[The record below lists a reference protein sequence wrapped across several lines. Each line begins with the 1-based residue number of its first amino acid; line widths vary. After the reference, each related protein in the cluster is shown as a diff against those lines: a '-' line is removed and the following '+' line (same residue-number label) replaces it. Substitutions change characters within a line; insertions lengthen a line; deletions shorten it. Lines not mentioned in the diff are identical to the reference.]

1 MNIVRSLQ
9 ERAALLKGHV
19 VLPEGED
26 PRTVEAARLLKE
38 KGICRVSLIGSRPR
52 VEALAREAG
61 LALQSRDLLDPAE
74 SEWSDRYAHEL
85 FQLRKAKGLSLAQAA
100 IQVRQEL
107 YFAAFMLKEGRCDAS
122 VGGAVNTTG
131 DVIRAGIQVLGMAP
145 GTSVVSSTFL
155 MVLPDGRVFT
165 YADCGIVP
173 DPDARQLASIAIS
186 SAATHEALTGAQP
199 RVAMLSFSTHGSAA
213 HPRVDKVRE
222 ALALARKAAPDLCID
237 GELQVDAAIVPAV
250 ANRKAPGSPLAG
262 NANVLIFPDLDSG
275 NIAYKLTQRLGGA
288 EAFGPLVQGLARPFM
303 DLSRGCTAEDIVNVA
318 CIALLMG
325 QTGN

>member
-100 IQVRQEL
+100 ILVRQEL

-165 YADCGIVP
+165 YADCG
-173 DPDARQLASIAIS
+173 
-186 SAATHEALTGAQP
+186 
-199 RVAMLSFSTHGSAA
+199 
-213 HPRVDKVRE
+213 
-222 ALALARKAAPDLCID
+222 
-237 GELQVDAAIVPAV
+237 
-250 ANRKAPGSPLAG
+250 
-262 NANVLIFPDLDSG
+262 
-275 NIAYKLTQRLGGA
+275 
-288 EAFGPLVQGLARPFM
+288 
-303 DLSRGCTAEDIVNVA
+303 
-318 CIALLMG
+318 
-325 QTGN
+325 